1 MELLKD
7 ISEKYTEKAHNVFT
21 NNSNTF
27 TDEVALLVIGEGIPR
42 EYSQMPR
49 EFFQTQLG

>member
-7 ISEKYTEKAHNVFT
+7 ISEKYTAKSYHVFN

-27 TDEVALLVIGEGIPR
+27 TDEVATLVIGEGIPR
-42 EYSQMPR
+42 DYSQLPR
-49 EFFQTQLG
+49 EFF